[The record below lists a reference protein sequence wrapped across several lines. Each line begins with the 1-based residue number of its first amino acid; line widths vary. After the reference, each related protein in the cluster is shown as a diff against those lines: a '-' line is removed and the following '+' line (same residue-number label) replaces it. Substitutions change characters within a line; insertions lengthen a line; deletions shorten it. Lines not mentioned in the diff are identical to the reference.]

1 MLGLGNTLAGGAPP
15 PDWTPAE
22 LSGLVVWYRYN
33 TRIEESDTSF
43 PEDGEAVTKWTD
55 QSGQGNDATKSSQ
68 LPEYNATENAIFFDG
83 STDSMDI
90 NGSTGLT
97 LTTFSVYQRVKFK
110 EVGETLGGEFLWTKN
125 TGTTGQNWIKVQN
138 GDEIRTK
145 LGNSGRKD
153 FTLASTMGEA
163 TKYNIG
169 MERNSSSEV
178 RVYIDG
184 AVASNGSGG
193 ESHTIDKDSKQFEL
207 DDLCFPADGMYIY
220 EAIVTTNALSASERT
235 LLDAWLDSETEG

>member
-1 MLGLGNTLAGGAPP
+1 MLGLGTSTNKGVAISSE
-15 PDWTPAE
+15 WTPAD

-33 TRIEESDTSF
+33 TGLQESDTSF
-43 PEDGEAVTKWTD
+43 PEDGEGVTQWTD
-55 QSGQGNDATKSSQ
+55 QSGEDNHATKSSQ
-68 LPEYNATENAIFFDG
+68 LPNYDATENALFFDG

-110 EVGETLGGEFLWTKN
+110 EAGETLGGEFLWTKN

-193 ESHTIDKDSKQFEL
+193 ESHTVDKDSKQFEL

-220 EAIVTTNALSASERT
+220 EAIVTTNALSS
-235 LLDAWLDSETEG
+235 S